1 MSSRRILDCCSLLN
15 LYAGWGNLAALRQLD
30 HTWHICE
37 AVLNESEYTREFDQD
52 QKPIAVPLDM
62 RTLIDGRQIISV
74 RPETEAEFN
83 DYVDFAQ
90 DIDDGEAQA
99 LSIAKHRHF
108 ILLTD
113 DNKATRI
120 ARRPDVDVTTITTVH
135 VLKEWAER
143 AAIEREALRHIVR
156 RIQVLAHFTPRR
168 DSPDF
173 AWWESHL

>member
-1 MSSRRILDCCSLLN
+1 MSGRILDCCSLLN
-15 LYAGWGNLAALRQLD
+15 LYAGWGSLAGLRQLD
-30 HTWHICE
+30 YTWYICE

-52 QKPIAVPLDM
+52 QRPVAVPLDM
-62 RTLIDGRQIISV
+62 RTLIDERQIASV
-74 RPETEAEFN
+74 RPETEPEIN

-99 LSIAKHRHF
+99 LAIAKHRHF

-120 ARRPDVDVTTITTVH
+120 ARRPDVDVTTITTAH

-143 AAIEREALRHIVR
+143 AEIERDALRDIVQ
-156 RIQVLAHFTPRR
+156 RIQVLARFTPRR

-173 AWWESHL
+173 AWWQSHL